1 MPIRRQRGF
10 LLMDVVMTYGVW
22 VVAIAATLAVLL
34 PKALTFTEAVQIDRT
49 VVQLQE
55 QSEAHYYQQVLT
67 TRCLPQTALSLS
79 DFPPLTP
86 DGLAHYQVGYRQ
98 SAASNTPPIG
108 IEVSVTLTRPHSLN
122 TVAAYSAPERIS
134 PSKVLIYFA
143 PLVVDLP
150 DWAHWD
156 TTTGCLK

>member
-10 LLMDVVMTYGVW
+10 LLLDVVMTYGAW
-22 VVAIAATLAVLL
+22 VLAITATLAVLL
-34 PKALTFTEAVQIDRT
+34 PKVMTLAEAIQIDRT

-55 QSEAHYYQQVLT
+55 DSQAHYYQQVLT

-79 DFPPLTP
+79 DLPTLTP

-98 SAASNTPPIG
+98 GTTSNTSPIG

-134 PSKVLIYFA
+134 PSEDLIYFT
-143 PLVVDLP
+143 PLVIDLP

-156 TTTGCLK
+156 TTTGCLQ